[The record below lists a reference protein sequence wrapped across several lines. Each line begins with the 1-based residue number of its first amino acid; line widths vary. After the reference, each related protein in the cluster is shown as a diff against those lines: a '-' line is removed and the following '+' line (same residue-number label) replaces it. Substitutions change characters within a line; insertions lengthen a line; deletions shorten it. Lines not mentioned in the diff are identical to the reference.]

1 MLERAGFEDV
11 EIEYL
16 SPVPDDRRARGAEGA
31 PAAMEG
37 VVGELN
43 LAIQRLDALV
53 FGDQEYAIIARRGR
67 D

>member
-16 SPVPDDRRARGAEGA
+16 SPVPDDRRAV
-31 PAAMEG
+31 PAT
-37 VVGELN
+37 GEPEELSGLVAQLN
-43 LAIQRLDALV
+43 LAIERLDNLV
-53 FGDQEYAIIARRGR
+53 FGDQEYAVIAHRAA